1 MESLYLLVPMSVGL
15 ILMILG
21 VFAWALHAGQF
32 DELEQEGTRIFETD
46 RPELDQAQGDAQR
59 LREKSTTS
67 NKTIDG

>member
-32 DELEQEGTRIFETD
+32 DELEQEGARIFETD